1 MRKTLACFLLFA
13 LVLSLAGCGG
23 NAKEVTVLDMESEL
37 YTQEDY
43 LAAVDAVKS
52 YFQNFQGC
60 TLKEISYA
68 GDEKVQ
74 KEWEYI
80 LGFGDY
86 SEGIVL
92 MSTFDVDKNGGDG
105 SLEPNSTYYGWGWY
119 LARRDGGSW
128 TVVTCG
134 YG

>member
-1 MRKTLACFLLFA
+1 MRKILACFLLIA
-13 LVLSLAGCGG
+13 LVLSFAGCGG
-23 NAKEVTVLDMESEL
+23 NAREVTVLDMESEL

-43 LAAVDAVKS
+43 LAAVETVKS
-52 YFQNFQGC
+52 YFRNFRGC
-60 TLKEISYA
+60 TMKEISYA
-68 GDEKVQ
+68 GDEKTQ
-74 KEWEYI
+74 KEQEYI

-92 MSTFDVDKNGGDG
+92 MSTFDVDENGGDG
-105 SLEPNSTYYGWGWY
+105 SFEPYNTYYGWGWY
-119 LARRDGGSW
+119 LARRDGGNW

>member
-1 MRKTLACFLLFA
+1 MRKILACFLLIA

-23 NAKEVTVLDMESEL
+23 NGREVTVLDMESEL

-43 LAAVDAVKS
+43 LAAVETVKS
-52 YFQNFQGC
+52 YFRNFRGC
-60 TLKEISYA
+60 TMKEISYA
-68 GDEKVQ
+68 GDEKTQ
-74 KEWEYI
+74 KEQEYI

-92 MSTFDVDKNGGDG
+92 MSTFDVDENGGDG
-105 SLEPNSTYYGWGWY
+105 SFEPNNTYYGWCWY
-119 LARRDGGSW
+119 LARRDGGNW